1 MVQIKKDLSVIVPCY
16 NEEFNI
22 SPLTKALAKTLN
34 EMMVSAEII
43 FVNDASSDKT
53 EDEILK
59 ISNFCSANN
68 IELKY
73 IKHELNSGIFAAW
86 KTALKQSEGNVVCF
100 IDSDLQNP
108 PSEIKNLYNELINS
122 HVDMVQGSR
131 SIIGRKIDTRYILSI
146 SLNFILNF
154 FYSIKS
160 KDNKSGFF
168 VTYRDC
174 VDDILNYKF
183 KYFFP
188 HTFCRISAEFK
199 GYNVSEIETLFE
211 ERRMGQSFLKDFP
224 LIAIIKIFYDIFLG
238 LYEFRLLI
246 SSKNEL
252 DRFLELNPPRKEPEA
267 KSFINKIFWK
277 IYVLLTPLHKWM
289 ITSNFANIYES
300 LSRTQYLS
308 NSDLKKIQLF
318 KLKKLIRHC
327 YSQVPYYRELFDKV
341 NLKPSDIQ
349 NLDDLKKIPVLNK
362 DDVRKNIYFSL
373 FAKNHKKKEMLKVV
387 TSGSTGQP
395 FVTYAD
401 KKQLE
406 LRFATTLRAAEWTGW
421 RFGDK
426 QVRLWHQTIGMS
438 VTQVIRETID
448 AFFMKRLFIPAYE
461 MTADKLKLFF
471 EKIKKHNPV
480 LIDGYAES
488 FNFLSQYLKKYPDNK
503 LQVKSI
509 MSSAQILPEQVREII
524 EKNLN
529 SKVYDKYGS
538 REFSGIA
545 YEDKSFSGHLVQ
557 MESYIVELIKNNT
570 DAKPGEDGEI
580 VITDLNNFHFPLLRY
595 RIGDIAEAIDNTNL
609 DKFDIQMD
617 RIGKIKGRTQALVF
631 CKNGRWLPGTFFAHF
646 FKEYSDF
653 INQFQIIQNVPGEFD
668 LKIVKN
674 DLFNI
679 KAQEKILSDLK
690 NYVGKETIINLE
702 LVNEIKLVKTGKRT
716 PVISNVKIDFQ
727 SLK

>member
-1 MVQIKKDLSVIVPCY
+1 MAQLNNKLSIIIPCL

-22 SPLTKALAKTLN
+22 FPLSRAIIKVLD
-34 EMMVSAEII
+34 EMDISAEII
-43 FVNDASSDKT
+43 FVNDGSTDKT
-53 EDEILK
+53 EEEILK
-59 ISNFCSANN
+59 LQKKINK
-68 IELKY
+68 IDIKY
-73 IKHELNSGIFAAW
+73 IKHEKNLGIFSAW
-86 KTALKQSEGNVVCF
+86 KTALSESNANIVCF

-131 SIIGRKIDTRYILSI
+131 SIIGRKIDTRYLLSI
-146 SLNFILNF
+146 SLNYILNF
-154 FYSIKS
+154 FFSIKS
-160 KDNKSGFF
+160 RDNKSGFF
-168 VTYRDC
+168 ITYRDC
-174 VDDILNYKF
+174 IDDILNYKF

-211 ERRMGQSFLKDFP
+211 DRRMGQSFLKNFP
-224 LIAIIKIFYDIFLG
+224 ILAIIKVFCDILIGF
-238 LYEFRLLI
+238 YEFRFLVRR
-246 SSKNEL
+246 KNDL
-252 DRFLELNPPRKEPEA
+252 DRFLELNQPRKEPNTR
-267 KSFINKIFWK
+267 SFFNLIFWRL
-277 IYVLLTPLHKWM
+277 YVLLTPFHKWV
-289 ITSNFANIYES
+289 ISSNFEKIYES
-300 LSRTQYLS
+300 LNRTQYLK

-327 YSQVPYYRELFDKV
+327 YSQVPYYREVFDKN
-341 NLKPSDIQ
+341 NLKPIDIQ
-349 NLDDLKKIPVLNK
+349 NLNDLKKIPVLNK
-362 DDVRKNIYFSL
+362 EDVRKNIYFNL

-421 RFGDK
+421 KFGDR

-438 VTQVIRETID
+438 ITQILREKLD
-448 AFFMKRLFIPAYE
+448 AFFMRRLFIPAYE
-461 MTADKLKLFF
+461 MTPDKLKLFF
-471 EKIKKHNPV
+471 KKIKRHDPV

-488 FNFLSQYLKKYPDNK
+488 FNFLSQYLENYPDSK
-503 LQVKSI
+503 LKI
-509 MSSAQILPEQVREII
+509 MSAMTSAQILPEQVREII
-524 EKNLN
+524 ETNLN
-529 SKVYDKYGS
+529 CKVYDKYGS

-557 MESYIVELIKNNT
+557 MESYIVELIRNNT
-570 DAKPGEDGEI
+570 DAKPGEDGEVI
-580 VITDLNNFHFPLLRY
+580 ITDLNNFHFPLLRY
-595 RIGDIAEAIDNTNL
+595 RIGDIAEAIDNSNL
-609 DKFDIQMD
+609 EQFDIQMD

-646 FKEYSDF
+646 FKDYSDF
-653 INQFQIIQNVPGEFD
+653 INQFQIIQDIPGEFT

-674 DLFNI
+674 NLYNEI
-679 KAQEKILSDLK
+679 AKEKILTDLK
-690 NYVGKETIINLE
+690 NYIGKETIVKLQIVEEIN
-702 LVNEIKLVKTGKRT
+702 LVKTGKRT

-727 SLK
+727 NL